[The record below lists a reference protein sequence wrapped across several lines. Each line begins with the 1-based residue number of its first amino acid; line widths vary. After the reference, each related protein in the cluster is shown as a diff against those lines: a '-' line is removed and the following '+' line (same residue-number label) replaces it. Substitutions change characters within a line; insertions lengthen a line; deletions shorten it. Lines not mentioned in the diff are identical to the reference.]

1 MSTSPSADLGKD
13 FNGERMLVSLLKE
26 VCAARGIRLTSFSD
40 DWVFCLQHEAR
51 TAYVVGFDF
60 GVNNATAKMLAKDKS
75 ATSDL
80 LAFHGVPRVE
90 HRLFHSPELAA
101 YVPLDG
107 SWRPM
112 LAYFEACGHDLV
124 CKPNEG
130 TGGRLVL
137 RARSALELEAAVLR
151 ILKVSR
157 SVCLSP
163 FEPIGDEYRVAVLR
177 GVVQFAYRKER
188 PALIGDGVRSLRRL
202 VTEKLEVQPDFAA
215 AAQRL
220 ADLAEMKL
228 DFDHVPAQG
237 ERVELNWRHNLG
249 QGAEPE
255 LLDGESPRFHEVCAV
270 ALAAAEAL
278 GIDLASVDVVDAGG
292 TLKIL
297 ELNSGIMMESLVR
310 SLPGGRAL
318 ATRFYDRI
326 VCASLGLPTSG
337 ESAANEGAS

>member
-1 MSTSPSADLGKD
+1 MY
-13 FNGERMLVSLLKE
+13 ERNAERILVTLLKE
-26 VCAARGIRLTSFSD
+26 VCAERGIRLTPFSD
-40 DWVFCLQHEAR
+40 DWVFCLQKGGR

-60 GVNNATAKMLAKDKS
+60 GVNNATAKMLAKDKA

-80 LAFHGVPRVE
+80 LRFHDVSRVE

-101 YVPLDG
+101 YVPLEG

-112 LAYFEACGHDLV
+112 LAFFAASGRDLV

-137 RARSALELEAAVLR
+137 RARSPLELEAAVHR
-151 ILKVSR
+151 ILRVSR

-163 FEPIGDEYRVAVLR
+163 FESIGDEYRVAVLR
-177 GVVQFAYRKER
+177 GGMHFVYRKRR
-188 PALIGDGVRSLRRL
+188 PALIGDGVRSVRRL
-202 VTEKLEVQPDFAA
+202 VTGKLEAASKDGSDLAA

-220 ADLAEMKL
+220 ADLGEMKL
-228 DFDHVPAQG
+228 DFDRVPRDG

-255 LLDGESPRFHEVCAV
+255 LLHDGSPRFEEVCAL
-270 ALAAAEAL
+270 ALQGAAAL
-278 GIDLASVDVVDAGG
+278 GIDLASVDVVDVGG

-297 ELNSGIMMESLVR
+297 EINSGIMMESLVR
-310 SLPGGRAL
+310 SLPDGRAL
-318 ATRFYDRI
+318 ALSFYDRI
-326 VCASLGLPTSG
+326 VCAALSLDVGV
-337 ESAANEGAS
+337 AAGWPKP

>member
-1 MSTSPSADLGKD
+1 MNEL
-13 FNGERMLVSLLKE
+13 NGGRLLVSLLNE

-40 DWVFCLQHEAR
+40 DWVFCLQHGGR

-60 GVNNATAKMLAKDKS
+60 GVNNATARMIAKDKA

-80 LAFHGVPRVE
+80 LLFHGVPRVE

-101 YVPLDG
+101 YVPLAG

-112 LAYFEACGHDLV
+112 LAYLEASGGDLV

-137 RARSALELEAAVLR
+137 RASSPVELEAAVLK

-157 SVCLSP
+157 SVCVSP

-177 GVVQFAYRKER
+177 GVVQFAYRKRR
-188 PALIGDGVRSLRRL
+188 PALIGDGVSSVRRL
-202 VTEKLEVQPDFAA
+202 VTGKLDDQADFAA

-220 ADLAEMKL
+220 GELGEMKL
-228 DFDHVPAQG
+228 DFDRVPERG

-255 LLDGESPRFHEVCAV
+255 LLDVESPRFHEVS
-270 ALAAAEAL
+270 ALALRAAAAL
-278 GIDLASVDVVDAGG
+278 GIELASVDVVDAAG

-297 ELNSGIMMESLVR
+297 EINSGIMMESLVR
-310 SLPGGRAL
+310 TLPDGRAL
-318 ATRFYDRI
+318 ARRFYDRI
-326 VCASLGLPTSG
+326 VCAALSLDVD
-337 ESAANEGAS
+337 GAPGGAR

>member
-1 MSTSPSADLGKD
+1 MKEQNA
-13 FNGERMLVSLLKE
+13 ERMLVSLLKE
-26 VCAARGIRLTSFSD
+26 VCAARRIRLTSFSD
-40 DWVFCLQHEAR
+40 DWVFCLQREGR

-60 GVNNATAKMLAKDKS
+60 GVNNATAKMIAKDKS

-80 LAFHGVPRVE
+80 LRFHDVPRVE
-90 HRLFHSPELAA
+90 HRLFHSPELAG
-101 YVPLDG
+101 YVPLEG

-112 LAYFEACGHDLV
+112 LDYFMASGRHLV

-137 RARSALELEAAVLR
+137 RARTPLELEAAVHR
-151 ILKVSR
+151 ILRGSR

-163 FEPIGDEYRVAVLR
+163 FELIGDEYRVAVLN
-177 GVVQFAYRKER
+177 GVVQFAYRKQR
-188 PALIGDGVRSLRRL
+188 PALIGDGVSSVRRL
-202 VTEKLEVQPDFAA
+202 LLARLDDQSDFSG

-220 ADLAEMKL
+220 AELGEMRL
-228 DFDHVPAQG
+228 DFELVPRLG

-255 LLDGESPRFHEVCAV
+255 LLNEESPELREVA
-270 ALAAAEAL
+270 ALALRGAAAL

-297 ELNSGIMMESLVR
+297 EINSGIMMESLVR
-310 SLPGGRAL
+310 SLPDGRAL
-318 ATRFYDRI
+318 ARRFYDRI
-326 VCASLGLPTSG
+326 VCAALFLD
-337 ESAANEGAS
+337 AAS